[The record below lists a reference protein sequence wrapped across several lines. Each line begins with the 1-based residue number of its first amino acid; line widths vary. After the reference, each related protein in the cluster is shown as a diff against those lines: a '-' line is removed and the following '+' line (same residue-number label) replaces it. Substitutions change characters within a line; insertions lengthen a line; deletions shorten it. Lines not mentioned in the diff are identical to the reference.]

1 MPPFFLSL
9 SLFLLHC
16 VEDAFPY
23 ISSSPLEERNDVRR
37 YTLLPSPLGE
47 RDRVRGSL
55 KLFLKIKISFMKRQ
69 NIEKCR
75 KMRRDQTDAER
86 KLWALLRNRQFAG
99 AKFRRQF
106 SIGKYILDFYCP
118 TCKIGIEADGGQHYE
133 PIGEEKDNQRT
144 NELSLLGITMLRFSN
159 NDILQNI
166 EGVWEIVQK
175 ERSERQKPP
184 SPQPSSAKAADGHAL
199 SP

>member
-23 ISSSPLEERNDVRR
+23 ISS
-37 YTLLPSPLGE
+37 SPLGE

-175 ERSERQKPP
+175 EISERQKPP